1 MTCGWIKA
9 AIAGV
14 GFLAA
19 SLAPTQ
25 GQALCVGCTCTT
37 TATGMNFGAYN
48 LLSPSNLQSSGSIR
62 VQCTLVLAV
71 AGSYTIELSPGSS
84 GTYAQ
89 RTLRNGASSL
99 GYNLFTDPAHASVW
113 GNGSGGTSTVTNS
126 YLLGLL
132 VVDQTTPVY
141 GLIPAGQN
149 VPGGVY
155 GDSVVVT
162 VIY

>member
-19 SLAPTQ
+19 GLAPTQ

-99 GYNLFTDPAHASVW
+99 DEAPGDGLAKATARAKDDHGIGGHAFPSD
-113 GNGSGGTSTVTNS
+113 GTGE
-126 YLLGLL
+126 YA
-132 VVDQTTPVY
+132 
-141 GLIPAGQN
+141 AG
-149 VPGGVY
+149 
-155 GDSVVVT
+155 
-162 VIY
+162 